1 MISIRERGKIAVG
14 LFILSEANF
23 FLLLIIAFVYY
34 HAYPG
39 PGPTAATALNPMRTG
54 MFSLA
59 LFSSS
64 ATIWMASRSARRSD
78 SRGLVMWLTITIAL
92 GVLFLFGQAR
102 EYYDL
107 IANGVTVSRNLFAT
121 TFFTLT
127 GFHGL
132 HVIIGLV
139 ALSITLGLAR
149 AGKLHEHTEGR
160 LWRGRM
166 VLAFRRRSLGG
177 GLQRRVSMGS
187 GRIVIAS
194 RITTAWDFDPSV
206 IVGCSRWRLRMR
218 SRVT

>member
-1 MISIRERGKIAVG
+1 MITIRERGKMAVG

-23 FLLLIIAFVYY
+23 FLLLIIAYVYF

-64 ATIWMASRSARRSD
+64 ATIWMASRAARRTD
-78 SRGLVMWLTITIAL
+78 HRGLMRWLTITIAL
-92 GVLFLFGQAR
+92 GVLFMFGQVR

-107 IANGVTVSRNLFAT
+107 IAGGIIVSRNLFAT

-132 HVIIGLV
+132 HVLIGLV
-139 ALSITLGLAR
+139 ALCITLGLAR
-149 AGKLHEHTEGR
+149 AGKLHEQTMDGFGAVEWYWHFVDAVWVVVFSVVY
-160 LWRGRM
+160 LWGAR
-166 VLAFRRRSLGG
+166 
-177 GLQRRVSMGS
+177 
-187 GRIVIAS
+187 AS
-194 RITTAWDFDPSV
+194 
-206 IVGCSRWRLRMR
+206 
-218 SRVT
+218 